1 MGYRVTRVTA
11 HYKGCIFLKSEYSQY
26 IGEFLSTS
34 LWVTGLQG
42 LQHITRVASTVLFSL
57 HSSTISTFYYKT
69 EVSNLLAIF
78 CGFTAETGL
87 CVRPGRKPGR
97 YSRDSRDLALTMH
110 EAN

>member
-42 LQHITRVASTVLFSL
+42 LQHITRVAHF
-57 HSSTISTFYYKT
+57 
-69 EVSNLLAIF
+69 
-78 CGFTAETGL
+78 
-87 CVRPGRKPGR
+87 
-97 YSRDSRDLALTMH
+97 
-110 EAN
+110 